1 MKAQHLLAMPCNE
14 NCYIVEEVMLCYVR
28 LCYVMLHYAILCCA
42 MLLYVMLYVVVL
54 RKITEKKR
62 KTRFQEGVAETDTPL
77 SNQIAT
83 I

>member
-1 MKAQHLLAMPCNE
+1 MPCNG
-14 NCYIVEEVMLCYVR
+14 NCYLIKEVMLCYVR

-42 MLLYVMLYVVVL
+42 MLHYVTLYVVL
-54 RKITEKKR
+54 RKISEKKR
-62 KTRFQEGVAETDTPL
+62 KTRFQEGMAETDTLL